1 MIRQVVLLGLSL
13 ALPLSFAGCGGAPG
27 DVKLVKAGG
36 VVTFLGQPLGNA
48 TVTFVPDSGPIA
60 MGTADKDGKFTL
72 STGSKPGVVVGKCR
86 VSVSVN
92 FGYGDEDELKNLS
105 PSERNEKLTLKM
117 GEKTGEYGKGKQ
129 PDLLPSRFADVRTSG
144 LEFTVTDNP
153 DKNVFDLKL

>member
-1 MIRQVVLLGLSL
+1 
-13 ALPLSFAGCGGAPG
+13 
-27 DVKLVKAGG
+27 
-36 VVTFLGQPLGNA
+36 
-48 TVTFVPDSGPIA
+48 
-60 MGTADKDGKFTL
+60 
-72 STGSKPGVVVGKCR
+72 VGKCR